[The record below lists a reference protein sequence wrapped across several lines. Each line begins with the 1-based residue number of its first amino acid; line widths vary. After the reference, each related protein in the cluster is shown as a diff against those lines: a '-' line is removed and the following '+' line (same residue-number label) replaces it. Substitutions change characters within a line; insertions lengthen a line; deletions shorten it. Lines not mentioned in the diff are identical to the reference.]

1 MDPKQFRRRALAV
14 AVLLALMVAGM
25 GATLYD
31 LQINNGADYY
41 EQSQRR
47 VAETQTVE
55 SARGQILDRNGQVLV
70 SNRVVYQVT
79 LDTSLM
85 KDEDK
90 DAVTTAGS
98 RRNDTLLAL
107 IEAARAEGVEW
118 TDSLPISKTEPFTF
132 TTDTPYYTTSVD
144 EEGEIV
150 HTLTRLGRLAL
161 ELGWL
166 EEDPT
171 LDPEKAA
178 APAPEP
184 EEPGLLDRIVDFFT
198 GGGGEEPAPE
208 PEEEGPYEPPDAQA
222 LLGAMCRT
230 FGLRGAGAVDEEETP
245 EGDIPPLNL
254 GDLDPEDAR
263 AVAGVLYELYLRST
277 GVYQANEYV
286 FAQEVDIDFIS
297 RVKEQS
303 LPGVVIEATTVRQYH
318 TPYAAHL
325 LGRVTPI
332 FPEEVEYYTSLDED
346 GDGVPDYSLNDTVGR
361 DGVEQAFESYL
372 RGDPGMRTVERN
384 TEGKIVSETWLEEPE
399 PGGNVV
405 LTLDIGLQG
414 YVEQVLA
421 ASVPAIDVEEETGGA
436 ACVVLDVDT
445 AEVLTCA
452 SYPTYDITRYNADYN
467 QYASDPTMPLLN
479 RALQGL
485 YAPGSTFKMVT
496 AVAGLET
503 GLIEPDTEIEDLG
516 RYTYWSSP
524 QPMCWIYWQRGTTH
538 GWINVSEAIEVSCNY
553 FFYEVG
559 REVGID
565 VLVDYA
571 TRFGLGQYTGI
582 ELFEEKGV
590 MASPEFTESLGGT
603 WYEGS
608 VLSVA
613 IGQESSQFTPV
624 QLANYIATLVNGGTR
639 NAVHLLKEV
648 KSGDFSQ
655 VEYTY
660 EPQVLGTIEI
670 ETENLQAVKAGML
683 ALTTQGSV
691 SQHFRDLPFQAGG
704 KTGSAQVDDQT
715 DANAIF
721 VCFAPY
727 DDPEVALALVVERG
741 GSGSELGAMAADI
754 LSYYFSVQETRDEA
768 PQENTLVR

>member
-98 RRNDTLLAL
+98 RRNDTILAL
-107 IEAARAEGVEW
+107 IEAAHAEGVEW
-118 TDSLPISKTEPFTF
+118 TDNLPISKTEPFTF
-132 TTDTPYYTTSVD
+132 TTDTPYYTVSTD
-144 EEGEIV
+144 EEGK
-150 HTLTRLGRLAL
+150 TTRALTRLGRLAL

-198 GGGGEEPAPE
+198 GGSGEEPAPE
-208 PEEEGPYEPPDAQA
+208 PEEEEPYEPPDAQA

-263 AVAGVLYELYLRST
+263 AVAGILYELALRSS

-286 FAQEVDIDFIS
+286 FAQDVDIDFIS
-297 RVKEQS
+297 RVKEQA
-303 LPGVVIEATTVRQYH
+303 LTGAVIEATTVRQYH

-346 GDGVPDYSLNDTVGR
+346 GDGVADYSLNDTVGR

-372 RGDPGMRTVERN
+372 RGDAGVRTVERN
-384 TEGKIVSETWLEEPE
+384 KQGKIVSETWRVEPQ
-399 PGGNVV
+399 PGDNVM

-414 YVEQVLA
+414 YVENVLA
-421 ASVPAIDVEEETGGA
+421 SSVPAIDVEENTGGA

-445 AEVLTCA
+445 AEVLACA
-452 SYPTYDITRYNADYN
+452 SYPTYDIANYNANYN
-467 QYASDPTMPLLN
+467 QYAADPAEPLLN
-479 RALQGL
+479 RALPGL

-503 GLIEPDTEIEDLG
+503 GVIEPDTEIEDLG

-648 KSGDFSQ
+648 KSSDFSQ

>member
-98 RRNDTLLAL
+98 RRNDTILAL

-144 EEGEIV
+144 EEGEVV

-208 PEEEGPYEPPDAQA
+208 PEEEEPYEPPDAQA
-222 LLGAMCRT
+222 LLGAMCRN

-254 GDLDPEDAR
+254 GDLNPEDAR

-384 TEGKIVSETWLEEPE
+384 AEGKIVSETWLEEPE

-467 QYASDPTMPLLN
+467 QYASDPTKPLLN

-503 GLIEPDTEIEDLG
+503 GIIEPDTEIEDLG

-582 ELFEEKGV
+582 ELYEEKGV

>member
-118 TDSLPISKTEPFTF
+118 ADNLPISKTEPFTF

-208 PEEEGPYEPPDAQA
+208 PEEEEPYEPPDAQA

-245 EGDIPPLNL
+245 EGDIPALNL

-503 GLIEPDTEIEDLG
+503 GIIEPDTEIEDLG

>member
-118 TDSLPISKTEPFTF
+118 TDNLPISKTEPFTF

-144 EEGEIV
+144 EEGEVV

-208 PEEEGPYEPPDAQA
+208 PEEEEPYEPPDAQA

-254 GDLDPEDAR
+254 GDLNPEDAR

-467 QYASDPTMPLLN
+467 QYASDPTKPLLN

-503 GLIEPDTEIEDLG
+503 GIIEPDTEIEDLG

>member
-90 DAVTTAGS
+90 DAVTAAGS

-118 TDSLPISKTEPFTF
+118 TDNLPISKTEPFTF

-144 EEGEIV
+144 EEGEVV

-208 PEEEGPYEPPDAQA
+208 PEEEEPYEPPDAQA

-245 EGDIPPLNL
+245 EGDIPALNL

-503 GLIEPDTEIEDLG
+503 GIIEPDTEIEDLG

>member
-90 DAVTTAGS
+90 DAVTAAGS

-118 TDSLPISKTEPFTF
+118 TDNLPISKTEPFTF

-144 EEGEIV
+144 EEGEVV
-150 HTLTRLGRLAL
+150 HSLTRLGRLAL

-208 PEEEGPYEPPDAQA
+208 PEEEEPYEPPDAQA

-254 GDLDPEDAR
+254 GDLNPENAR

-361 DGVEQAFESYL
+361 DGVEQAFEFYL

-384 TEGKIVSETWLEEPE
+384 AEGKIVSETWLEEPE

-467 QYASDPTMPLLN
+467 QYASDPTKPLLN

-503 GLIEPDTEIEDLG
+503 GIIEPDTEIEDLG

>member
-90 DAVTTAGS
+90 DAVTAAGS

-118 TDSLPISKTEPFTF
+118 TDNLPISKTEPFTF

-144 EEGEIV
+144 EEGEVV

-208 PEEEGPYEPPDAQA
+208 PEEEEPYEPPDAQA

-254 GDLDPEDAR
+254 GDLNPENAR

-384 TEGKIVSETWLEEPE
+384 AEGKIVSETWLEEPE

-467 QYASDPTMPLLN
+467 QYASDPTKPLLN

-503 GLIEPDTEIEDLG
+503 GIIEPDTEIEDLG

-582 ELFEEKGV
+582 ELYEEKGV

>member
-90 DAVTTAGS
+90 DAVTPAGS
-98 RRNDTLLAL
+98 RRNDTILAL

-245 EGDIPPLNL
+245 EGDIPALNL

-503 GLIEPDTEIEDLG
+503 GIIEPDTEIEDLG

>member
-118 TDSLPISKTEPFTF
+118 TDNLPISKTEPFTF

-144 EEGEIV
+144 EEGEVV

-208 PEEEGPYEPPDAQA
+208 PEEEEPYEPPDAQA

-503 GLIEPDTEIEDLG
+503 GIIEPDTEIEDLG

>member
-245 EGDIPPLNL
+245 EGDIPALNL

-467 QYASDPTMPLLN
+467 QYASDPTKPLLN

-503 GLIEPDTEIEDLG
+503 GIIEPDTEIEDLG

>member
-118 TDSLPISKTEPFTF
+118 ADNLPISKTEPFTF

-144 EEGEIV
+144 EEGEVV

-208 PEEEGPYEPPDAQA
+208 PEEEEPYEPPDAQA

-245 EGDIPPLNL
+245 EGDIPALNL

-503 GLIEPDTEIEDLG
+503 GIIEPDTEIEDLG

>member
-90 DAVTTAGS
+90 DAVTAAGS

-118 TDSLPISKTEPFTF
+118 TDNLPISKTEPFTF

-144 EEGEIV
+144 EEGEVV

-208 PEEEGPYEPPDAQA
+208 PEEEEPYEPPDAQA
-222 LLGAMCRT
+222 LLWAMCRT

-467 QYASDPTMPLLN
+467 QYASDPTKPLLN

-503 GLIEPDTEIEDLG
+503 GIIEPDTEIEDLG

>member
-98 RRNDTLLAL
+98 RRNDTILAL

-144 EEGEIV
+144 EEGEVV

-208 PEEEGPYEPPDAQA
+208 PEEEEPYEPPDAQA

-254 GDLDPEDAR
+254 GDLNPEDAR

-372 RGDPGMRTVERN
+372 RGNPGMRTVERN

-467 QYASDPTMPLLN
+467 QYASDPTKPLLN

-503 GLIEPDTEIEDLG
+503 GIIEPDTEIEDLG

>member
-118 TDSLPISKTEPFTF
+118 TDNLPISKTEPFTF

-208 PEEEGPYEPPDAQA
+208 PEEEEPYEPPDAQA

-254 GDLDPEDAR
+254 GDLNPENAR

-384 TEGKIVSETWLEEPE
+384 AEGKIVSETWLEEPE

-467 QYASDPTMPLLN
+467 QYASDPTKPLLN

-503 GLIEPDTEIEDLG
+503 GIIEPDTEIEDLG

>member
-98 RRNDTLLAL
+98 RRNDTILAL

-208 PEEEGPYEPPDAQA
+208 PEEEEPYEPPDAQA

-245 EGDIPPLNL
+245 EGDIPALNL

-503 GLIEPDTEIEDLG
+503 GIIEPDTEIEDLG

-582 ELFEEKGV
+582 ELYEEKGV

>member
-90 DAVTTAGS
+90 DAVTAAGS

-118 TDSLPISKTEPFTF
+118 TDNLPISKTEPFTF
-132 TTDTPYYTTSVD
+132 TTDTPYYTTSVN
-144 EEGEIV
+144 EEGEVV

-161 ELGWL
+161 ELGC
-166 EEDPT
+166 

-208 PEEEGPYEPPDAQA
+208 PEEEEPYEPPDAQA

-254 GDLDPEDAR
+254 GDLNPEDAR

-286 FAQEVDIDFIS
+286 FAQDVDIDFIS

-303 LPGVVIEATTVRQYH
+303 LPGVVIETTTVRQYH

-384 TEGKIVSETWLEEPE
+384 TGGKIVSETWLEEPE

-467 QYASDPTMPLLN
+467 QYASDPTKPLLN

-503 GLIEPDTEIEDLG
+503 GVIEPDTEIEDLG
-516 RYTYWSSP
+516 RYTYWSTP
-524 QPMCWIYWQRGTTH
+524 QPMCWIYRERGTTH

>member
-14 AVLLALMVAGM
+14 VVLLALMVAGM

-98 RRNDTLLAL
+98 RRNDTILAL

-208 PEEEGPYEPPDAQA
+208 PEEEEPYEPPDAQA

-245 EGDIPPLNL
+245 EGDIPALNL

-503 GLIEPDTEIEDLG
+503 GIIEPDTEIEDLG

>member
-14 AVLLALMVAGM
+14 VVLLALMVAGM

-90 DAVTTAGS
+90 DAVTAAGS

-144 EEGEIV
+144 EEGEVV

-208 PEEEGPYEPPDAQA
+208 PEEEEPYEPPDAQA

-230 FGLRGAGAVDEEETP
+230 FGLRGAGAVDEEDTP

-254 GDLDPEDAR
+254 GDLNPEDAR

-384 TEGKIVSETWLEEPE
+384 AEGKIVSETWLEEPE

-467 QYASDPTMPLLN
+467 QYASDPTKPLLN

-503 GLIEPDTEIEDLG
+503 GIIEPDTEIEDLG

>member
-208 PEEEGPYEPPDAQA
+208 PEEEEPYEPPDAQA

-245 EGDIPPLNL
+245 EGDIPALNL

-503 GLIEPDTEIEDLG
+503 GIIEPDTEIEDLG

>member
-90 DAVTTAGS
+90 DAVTAAGS
-98 RRNDTLLAL
+98 RRNDPLLAL

-118 TDSLPISKTEPFTF
+118 TDNLPISKTEPFTF

-144 EEGEIV
+144 EEGEVV

-208 PEEEGPYEPPDAQA
+208 PEEEEPYEPPDAQA

-230 FGLRGAGAVDEEETP
+230 FGLRGAGAVDEEDTP

-254 GDLDPEDAR
+254 GDLNPEDAR

-384 TEGKIVSETWLEEPE
+384 AEGKIVSETWLEEPE

-467 QYASDPTMPLLN
+467 QYASDPTKPLLN

-503 GLIEPDTEIEDLG
+503 GIIEPDTEIEDLG

-590 MASPEFTESLGGT
+590 MASPAFTESLGGT

>member
-14 AVLLALMVAGM
+14 VVLLALMVAGM

-90 DAVTTAGS
+90 DAVTAAGS

-118 TDSLPISKTEPFTF
+118 TDNLPISKTEPFTF

-144 EEGEIV
+144 EEGETV

-208 PEEEGPYEPPDAQA
+208 PEEEEPYEPPDAQA

-245 EGDIPPLNL
+245 EGNIPPLNL
-254 GDLDPEDAR
+254 GDLNPEDAR

-346 GDGVPDYSLNDTVGR
+346 GDGIPDYSLSDTVGR

-372 RGDPGMRTVERN
+372 RGDPGVRTVERN
-384 TEGKIVSETWLEEPE
+384 TEGKIVSETWQEEPE

-467 QYASDPTMPLLN
+467 QYASDPAKPLLN

-485 YAPGSTFKMVT
+485 YAPGSTFTMVT

-503 GLIEPDTEIEDLG
+503 GIIEPDTEIEDLG

>member
-90 DAVTTAGS
+90 DAVTAAGS

-118 TDSLPISKTEPFTF
+118 TDNLPISKTEPFTF

-144 EEGEIV
+144 EEGEVV

-178 APAPEP
+178 APVPEP

-208 PEEEGPYEPPDAQA
+208 PEEEEPYEPPDAQA

-245 EGDIPPLNL
+245 EGDIPALNL

-384 TEGKIVSETWLEEPE
+384 AEGKIVSETWLEEPE

-467 QYASDPTMPLLN
+467 QYASDPTKPLLN

-503 GLIEPDTEIEDLG
+503 GIIEPDTEIEDLG

-582 ELFEEKGV
+582 ELYEEKGV

>member
-98 RRNDTLLAL
+98 RRNDTILAL
-107 IEAARAEGVEW
+107 IEAAHAEGVEW
-118 TDSLPISKTEPFTF
+118 TDNLPISKTEPFTF

-144 EEGEIV
+144 EEGEVV
-150 HTLTRLGRLAL
+150 HSLTRLGRLAL

-208 PEEEGPYEPPDAQA
+208 PEEEEPYEPPDAQA

-245 EGDIPPLNL
+245 EGNIPPLNL
-254 GDLDPEDAR
+254 GDLNPEDAR

-384 TEGKIVSETWLEEPE
+384 TGGKIVSETWLEEPE

-467 QYASDPTMPLLN
+467 QYASDPTKPLLN

-503 GLIEPDTEIEDLG
+503 GIIEPDTEIEDLG

>member
-90 DAVTTAGS
+90 DAVTAAGS

-118 TDSLPISKTEPFTF
+118 TDNLPISKTEPFTF

-144 EEGEIV
+144 EEGEVV
-150 HTLTRLGRLAL
+150 HSLTRLGRLAL

-208 PEEEGPYEPPDAQA
+208 PEEEEPYEPPDAQA

-230 FGLRGAGAVDEEETP
+230 FGLRGAGAVDEQETP
-245 EGDIPPLNL
+245 AGDIPALNL

-297 RVKEQS
+297 RVKEQA

-582 ELFEEKGV
+582 ELYEEKGV

>member
-245 EGDIPPLNL
+245 EGDIPALNL

-503 GLIEPDTEIEDLG
+503 GIIEPDTEIEDLG

-582 ELFEEKGV
+582 ELYEEKGV

>member
-208 PEEEGPYEPPDAQA
+208 PEEEEPYEPPDAQA

-245 EGDIPPLNL
+245 EGNIPPLNL
-254 GDLDPEDAR
+254 GDLNPEDAR

-503 GLIEPDTEIEDLG
+503 GIIEPDTEIEDLG

>member
-14 AVLLALMVAGM
+14 VVLLALMVAGM

-118 TDSLPISKTEPFTF
+118 TDNLPISKTEPFTF

-144 EEGEIV
+144 EEGEVV

-208 PEEEGPYEPPDAQA
+208 PEEEEPYEPPDAQA

-245 EGDIPPLNL
+245 EGNIPPLNL
-254 GDLDPEDAR
+254 GDLNPEDAR

-384 TEGKIVSETWLEEPE
+384 AEGKIVSETWLEEPE

-467 QYASDPTMPLLN
+467 QYASDPTKPLLN

-503 GLIEPDTEIEDLG
+503 GIIEPDTEIEDLG

>member
-90 DAVTTAGS
+90 DAVTAAGS

-118 TDSLPISKTEPFTF
+118 TDNLPISKTEPFTF

-144 EEGEIV
+144 EEGEVV

-208 PEEEGPYEPPDAQA
+208 PEEEEPYEPPDAQA

-245 EGDIPPLNL
+245 EGNIPPLNL
-254 GDLDPEDAR
+254 GDLNPEDAR

-467 QYASDPTMPLLN
+467 QYASDPTKPLLN

-503 GLIEPDTEIEDLG
+503 GIIEPDTEIEDLG

-582 ELFEEKGV
+582 ELYEEKGV

>member
-98 RRNDTLLAL
+98 RRNDTILAL

-118 TDSLPISKTEPFTF
+118 TDNLPISKTEPFTF

-144 EEGEIV
+144 EEGEVV

-208 PEEEGPYEPPDAQA
+208 PEEEEPYEPPDAQA

-346 GDGVPDYSLNDTVGR
+346 GDGIPDYSLSDTVGR

-372 RGDPGMRTVERN
+372 RGDPGVRTVERN
-384 TEGKIVSETWLEEPE
+384 TEGKIVSETWQEEPE

-467 QYASDPTMPLLN
+467 QYASDPTKPLLN

-503 GLIEPDTEIEDLG
+503 GIIEPDTEIEDLG

>member
-118 TDSLPISKTEPFTF
+118 TDNLPISKTEPFTF

-144 EEGEIV
+144 EEGEVV

-245 EGDIPPLNL
+245 EGDIPALNL

-384 TEGKIVSETWLEEPE
+384 AEGKIVSETWLEEPE

-467 QYASDPTMPLLN
+467 QYASDPTKPLLN

-503 GLIEPDTEIEDLG
+503 GIIEPDTEIEDLG

>member
-118 TDSLPISKTEPFTF
+118 TDNLPISKTEPFTF

-208 PEEEGPYEPPDAQA
+208 PEEEEPYEPPDAQA

-230 FGLRGAGAVDEEETP
+230 FGLRGAGAVDEQETP
-245 EGDIPPLNL
+245 AGDIPALNL

-384 TEGKIVSETWLEEPE
+384 AEGKIVSETWLEEPE

-467 QYASDPTMPLLN
+467 QYASDPTKPLLN

-582 ELFEEKGV
+582 ELYEEKGV

>member
-90 DAVTTAGS
+90 DAVTAAGS

-118 TDSLPISKTEPFTF
+118 TDNLPISKTEPFTF

-144 EEGEIV
+144 EEGEVV

-208 PEEEGPYEPPDAQA
+208 PEEEEPYEPPDAQA

-245 EGDIPPLNL
+245 EGNIPPLNL
-254 GDLDPEDAR
+254 GDLNPEDAR

-384 TEGKIVSETWLEEPE
+384 AEGKIVSETWLEEPE

-467 QYASDPTMPLLN
+467 QYASDPTKPLLN

-503 GLIEPDTEIEDLG
+503 GIIEPDTEIEDLG

-582 ELFEEKGV
+582 ELYEEKGV

>member
-98 RRNDTLLAL
+98 RRNDTILAL

-208 PEEEGPYEPPDAQA
+208 PEEEEPYEPPDAQA

-254 GDLDPEDAR
+254 GDLNPEDAR

-384 TEGKIVSETWLEEPE
+384 AEGKIVSETWLEEPE

-467 QYASDPTMPLLN
+467 QYASDPTKPLLN

-503 GLIEPDTEIEDLG
+503 GIIEPDTEIEDLG

>member
-90 DAVTTAGS
+90 DAVTAAGS

-118 TDSLPISKTEPFTF
+118 TDNLPISKTEPFTF

-208 PEEEGPYEPPDAQA
+208 PEEEEPYEPPDAQA

-245 EGDIPPLNL
+245 EGDIPALNL

-384 TEGKIVSETWLEEPE
+384 AEGKIVSETWLEEPE

-467 QYASDPTMPLLN
+467 QYASDPTKPLLN

-503 GLIEPDTEIEDLG
+503 GIIEPDTEIEDLG

-582 ELFEEKGV
+582 ELYEEKGV

>member
-90 DAVTTAGS
+90 DAVTAAGS

-118 TDSLPISKTEPFTF
+118 TDNLPISKTEPFTF

-208 PEEEGPYEPPDAQA
+208 PEEEEPYEPPDAQA

-254 GDLDPEDAR
+254 GDLNPEDAR

-503 GLIEPDTEIEDLG
+503 GIIEPDTEIEDLG

>member
-1 MDPKQFRRRALAV
+1 MNPKQFRRRALAV

-90 DAVTTAGS
+90 DAVTAAGS

-118 TDSLPISKTEPFTF
+118 TDNLPISKTEPFTF

-144 EEGEIV
+144 EEGEVV

-166 EEDPT
+166 EEDPP

-208 PEEEGPYEPPDAQA
+208 PEEEEPYEPPDAQA

-245 EGDIPPLNL
+245 EGNIPPLNL
-254 GDLDPEDAR
+254 GDLNPEDAR

-384 TEGKIVSETWLEEPE
+384 AEGKIVSETWLEEPE

-467 QYASDPTMPLLN
+467 QYASDPTKPLLN

-503 GLIEPDTEIEDLG
+503 GIIEPDTEIEDLG

-582 ELFEEKGV
+582 ELYEEKGV

>member
-1 MDPKQFRRRALAV
+1 MDGRA
-14 AVLLALMVAGM
+14 
-25 GATLYD
+25 
-31 LQINNGADYY
+31 
-41 EQSQRR
+41 
-47 VAETQTVE
+47 
-55 SARGQILDRNGQVLV
+55 
-70 SNRVVYQVT
+70 
-79 LDTSLM
+79 
-85 KDEDK
+85 
-90 DAVTTAGS
+90 
-98 RRNDTLLAL
+98 
-107 IEAARAEGVEW
+107 
-118 TDSLPISKTEPFTF
+118 
-132 TTDTPYYTTSVD
+132 
-144 EEGEIV
+144 
-150 HTLTRLGRLAL
+150 
-161 ELGWL
+161 
-166 EEDPT
+166 
-171 LDPEKAA
+171 
-178 APAPEP
+178 
-184 EEPGLLDRIVDFFT
+184 
-198 GGGGEEPAPE
+198 
-208 PEEEGPYEPPDAQA
+208 
-222 LLGAMCRT
+222 
-230 FGLRGAGAVDEEETP
+230 GLRGAGAVDEEETP
-245 EGDIPPLNL
+245 EGNIPPLNL
-254 GDLDPEDAR
+254 GDLNPEDAR

-384 TEGKIVSETWLEEPE
+384 TGGKIVSETWLEEPE

-467 QYASDPTMPLLN
+467 QYASDPAKPLLN

-503 GLIEPDTEIEDLG
+503 GIIEPDTEIEDLG

-582 ELFEEKGV
+582 ELYEEKGV

>member
-90 DAVTTAGS
+90 DAVTAAGS

-118 TDSLPISKTEPFTF
+118 TDNLPISKTEPFTF

-503 GLIEPDTEIEDLG
+503 GIIEPNTEIEDLG